1 MVITRKEKAGFGKD
15 KEKTLELIAKLPK
28 DIKDAALEYLK
39 GYSTNSPVMNEIIDS
54 AVEAVATGATPTI
67 NTIDLP
73 KGVIPVSA
81 NAEASSKNIN
91 DGLANKF
98 GTASFGEAIKTLAE
112 TSSIAQLEDGV
123 DGGSKY
129 VNTEKEPVSA
139 AAAVVGNHISNLLR
153 IAGF

>member
-39 GYSTNSPVMNEIIDS
+39 GYSSNSPVMNELIDS
-54 AVEAVATGATPTI
+54 AVEAVASGATPI
-67 NTIDLP
+67 NTIELP
-73 KGVIPVSA
+73 KGVTPVSSKTETSDKKIA
-81 NAEASSKNIN
+81 TDLAS
-91 DGLANKF
+91 KF
-98 GTASFGEAIKTLAE
+98 GKSSFGEAINTLAT

-123 DGGSKY
+123 NGNSKY
-129 VNTEKEPVSA
+129 VNTEEEPISA

>member
-39 GYSTNSPVMNEIIDS
+39 GYSSNSPVMNELIDS
-54 AVEAVATGATPTI
+54 AVEAVASGASTI
-67 NTIDLP
+67 NTIELP
-73 KGVIPVSA
+73 KGVTPVSSK
-81 NAEASSKNIN
+81 ESSDKKIGTSLAS
-91 DGLANKF
+91 KF
-98 GTASFGEAIKTLAE
+98 GKSSFGEAISTLAANS
-112 TSSIAQLEDGV
+112 TIDQLEDGV
-123 DGGSKY
+123 DGSSKY
-129 VNTEKEPVSA
+129 VNAEEPVSA

>member
-39 GYSTNSPVMNEIIDS
+39 GYSSNSPVMNELIDS
-54 AVEAVATGATPTI
+54 AVEAVASGASTI
-67 NTIDLP
+67 NTIELP
-73 KGVIPVSA
+73 KGVTPVSSK
-81 NAEASSKNIN
+81 ESSDKKISA
-91 DGLANKF
+91 DLTSKF
-98 GTASFGEAIKTLAE
+98 GKSSFGEAINTLAT
-112 TSSIAQLEDGV
+112 TSTIAQLEDGV
-123 DGGSKY
+123 DGSSKY
-129 VNTEKEPVSA
+129 VNAEEPVSA

>member
-54 AVEAVATGATPTI
+54 AVEAVATGATSNI

-81 NAEASSKNIN
+81 NTEASSKNIN

-98 GTASFGEAIKTLAE
+98 GTT
-112 TSSIAQLEDGV
+112 AQLEDGV
-123 DGGSKY
+123 DGSSKY
-129 VNTEKEPVSA
+129 VNTEEPISA

>member
-54 AVEAVATGATPTI
+54 AVEAVATGATSTI

-91 DGLANKF
+91 NGLANKF
-98 GTASFGEAIKTLAE
+98 GTT
-112 TSSIAQLEDGV
+112 AQLEDGV

-129 VNTEKEPVSA
+129 VNTEEPVSA

>member
-1 MVITRKEKAGFGKD
+1 MIITRKEKAGFGKD

-39 GYSTNSPVMNEIIDS
+39 GYSSNSPVMNELIDS
-54 AVEAVATGATPTI
+54 AVEAVASGATPTV

-73 KGVIPVSA
+73 KGVTPVSA
-81 NAEASSKNIN
+81 PKVETGMFEIAEV
-91 DGLANKF
+91 
-98 GTASFGEAIKTLAE
+98 
-112 TSSIAQLEDGV
+112 EDGV
-123 DGGSKY
+123 NGNSKY
-129 VNTEKEPVSA
+129 VNTEEEPISA

>member
-39 GYSTNSPVMNEIIDS
+39 GYSSNSPVMNELIDS
-54 AVEAVATGATPTI
+54 AVEAVASGATPI

-73 KGVIPVSA
+73 KGVTPVSSKESSDKKIGT
-81 NAEASSKNIN
+81 NLAS
-91 DGLANKF
+91 KF
-98 GTASFGEAIKTLAE
+98 GKSSFGEAINTLVE
-112 TSSIAQLEDGV
+112 TSTIAQLEDGV
-123 DGGSKY
+123 NGNSKY
-129 VNTEKEPVSA
+129 VNTEEPVSA

>member
-39 GYSTNSPVMNEIIDS
+39 GYSSNSPVMNELIDS
-54 AVEAVATGATPTI
+54 AVEAVASGATPI
-67 NTIDLP
+67 NTIELP
-73 KGVIPVSA
+73 KGVTPVSSK
-81 NAEASSKNIN
+81 ESSDKKIGTN
-91 DGLANKF
+91 LTSKF
-98 GTASFGEAIKTLAE
+98 GKSSFGEAINTLAT
-112 TSSIAQLEDGV
+112 TSTIAQLEDGV
-123 DGGSKY
+123 DGSSKY
-129 VNTEKEPVSA
+129 VNTEEEPVSA

>member
-1 MVITRKEKAGFGKD
+1 MLITRKEKAGFGKD

-39 GYSTNSPVMNEIIDS
+39 EYSSNSPVMNELIDS
-54 AVEAVATGATPTI
+54 AVEAVASGATPI

-73 KGVIPVSA
+73 KGVTPVSA
-81 NAEASSKNIN
+81 SKV
-91 DGLANKF
+91 
-98 GTASFGEAIKTLAE
+98 E
-112 TSSIAQLEDGV
+112 TGMFEIAQLEDGV
-123 DGGSKY
+123 NGNSKY
-129 VNTEKEPVSA
+129 VNTEEEPISA

>member
-39 GYSTNSPVMNEIIDS
+39 GYSSNSPVMNELIDS
-54 AVEAVATGATPTI
+54 AVEAVASGATPI

-73 KGVIPVSA
+73 KGVTPVSSKESTDKKIGT
-81 NAEASSKNIN
+81 NLAS
-91 DGLANKF
+91 KF
-98 GTASFGEAIKTLAE
+98 GKSSFGEAINTLAT
-112 TSSIAQLEDGV
+112 TSTIAQLEDGV
-123 DGGSKY
+123 DGSSKY
-129 VNTEKEPVSA
+129 VNAKEEPVSA

>member
-15 KEKTLELIAKLPK
+15 KEKTLELIAKLPN

-39 GYSTNSPVMNEIIDS
+39 GYSSNSPVMNELIDS
-54 AVEAVATGATPTI
+54 AVEAVASGASAI
-67 NTIDLP
+67 NTIELP
-73 KGVIPVSA
+73 KGVTPVSSKESSDKKIGT
-81 NAEASSKNIN
+81 NLAS
-91 DGLANKF
+91 KF
-98 GTASFGEAIKTLAE
+98 GKPSFGEAINTLAT

-123 DGGSKY
+123 NGNSKY
-129 VNTEKEPVSA
+129 VNAEEPVSA

>member
-39 GYSTNSPVMNEIIDS
+39 GYSSNSPVMNELIDS
-54 AVEAVATGATPTI
+54 AVEAVASGASTI
-67 NTIDLP
+67 NTIELP
-73 KGVIPVSA
+73 KGVTPVSA
-81 NAEASSKNIN
+81 SKV
-91 DGLANKF
+91 
-98 GTASFGEAIKTLAE
+98 E
-112 TSSIAQLEDGV
+112 TGMFEIDQLEDDV
-123 DGGSKY
+123 DGSSKY
-129 VNTEKEPVSA
+129 VNAKEEPVSA

>member
-39 GYSTNSPVMNEIIDS
+39 GYSSNSPVMNELIDS
-54 AVEAVATGATPTI
+54 VVEAVASGASTI
-67 NTIDLP
+67 NTIELP
-73 KGVIPVSA
+73 KGVTPVSSKESSDKKIGT
-81 NAEASSKNIN
+81 NLAS
-91 DGLANKF
+91 KF
-98 GTASFGEAIKTLAE
+98 GKSSFGEAINTLAT
-112 TSSIAQLEDGV
+112 TSSIDQLEDGV
-123 DGGSKY
+123 NGNSKY
-129 VNTEKEPVSA
+129 VNAEEPVSA

>member
-39 GYSTNSPVMNEIIDS
+39 GYSSNSPVMNELIDS
-54 AVEAVATGATPTI
+54 AVEAVASGASTI
-67 NTIDLP
+67 NTIELP
-73 KGVIPVSA
+73 KGVTPVSSKTETSDKKIGT
-81 NAEASSKNIN
+81 NLAS
-91 DGLANKF
+91 KF
-98 GTASFGEAIKTLAE
+98 RKSSFGEAINTLAT

-123 DGGSKY
+123 DGSSKY
-129 VNTEKEPVSA
+129 VNAEEPVSA